1 VRSHFAHLVVY
12 SGLVAS
18 FFSVLT
24 RRDRRDQ
31 LKFAGLAWLAMAG
44 GVLLLAYLMLP
55 FPR

>member
-1 VRSHFAHLVVY
+1 MRSHFGHLVVY
-12 SGLVAS
+12 SGLVAA

-31 LKFAGLAWLAMAG
+31 LRFAGLAWLSMAG